1 MNQLIV
7 GISDCMVSR
16 DPDVTLVTYALGSCI
31 AILIHDPVICVAG
44 LLHFMLPESVLDPG
58 KAQSKPF
65 MFADTGIPTLF
76 HRAYDLGAVKQRLI
90 VSAVGGAQ
98 VLDAENTFNVGKRNL
113 LAVRKIMW
121 KAGVRLHHEEVGGT
135 MPRNVRIAV
144 RTGHVVVSSAG
155 EERELK
161 QQGFERTKNSHV
173 L

>member
-1 MNQLIV
+1 MSQLIV
-7 GISDCMVSR
+7 GISDCLVSR
-16 DPDVTLVTYALGSCI
+16 DPDATLVTYALGSCI
-31 AILIHDPVICVAG
+31 AILIHDPVLSVGG
-44 LLHFMLPESVLDPG
+44 LLHFMLPESALDLS

-65 MFADTGIPTLF
+65 MFADTGIPALF
-76 HRAYDLGAVKQRLI
+76 HRAYDLGAAKQRLI

-135 MPRNVRIAV
+135 APRNVRIAV
-144 RTGHVVVSSAG
+144 RTGSVIVSRAG

-161 QQGFERTKNSHV
+161 QQGFERIQNSYA